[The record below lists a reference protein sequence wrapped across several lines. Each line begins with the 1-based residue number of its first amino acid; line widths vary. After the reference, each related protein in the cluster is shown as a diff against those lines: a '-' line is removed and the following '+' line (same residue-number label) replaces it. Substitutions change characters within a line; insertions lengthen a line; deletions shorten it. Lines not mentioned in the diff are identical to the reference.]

1 MTVYSQTQDWVSRPD
16 KQLLYW
22 ESPLYQEEE
31 TNGDNITCMAPIRLP
46 IVEVIIDK
54 NKINGVTKTIFF
66 RMDKFSGQMKECSAV
81 EQQSCTDML
90 LEAAHQSSSI
100 CRITA
105 AITNN
110 LPASS

>member
-1 MTVYSQTQDWVSRPD
+1 
-16 KQLLYW
+16 
-22 ESPLYQEEE
+22 
-31 TNGDNITCMAPIRLP
+31 MAPIRLP
-46 IVEVIIDK
+46 IVEVIVDK
-54 NKINGVTKTIFF
+54 NKVNGEKGTIYY
-66 RMDKFSGQMKECSAV
+66 RLDNYSGQMRECSAV